1 MKSKTEKLIRR
12 FEISLAAAFVITSI
26 FSFVSFAASCSDVRR
41 DVLRMHVIANSD
53 SDEDQILKLKVRDA
67 VLNEGKEIFDGSLTS
82 ANAEK
87 LLIPQKERL
96 EETAREVIRKNG
108 FDYDVR
114 LEIGKDFFST
124 RTYDDRITLPAGE
137 YEAVRVIIGEGKGKN
152 WCIPAA
158 FRAFCGLSVRLWGH
172 PRRGIDKGRNRARE
186 YAEYPQKIK
195 RPYKR

>member
-1 MKSKTEKLIRR
+1 MTRIRSDTEAERR
-12 FEISLAAAFVITSI
+12 
-26 FSFVSFAASCSDVRR
+26 SC
-41 DVLRMHVIANSD
+41 
-53 SDEDQILKLKVRDA
+53 DA

-96 EETAREVIRKNG
+96 AETAREVIRKNG

-137 YEAVRVIIGEGKGKN
+137 YEACLLYTSRCV
-152 WCIPAA
+152 
-158 FRAFCGLSVRLWGH
+158 
-172 PRRGIDKGRNRARE
+172 
-186 YAEYPQKIK
+186 
-195 RPYKR
+195 

>member
-1 MKSKTEKLIRR
+1 M
-12 FEISLAAAFVITSI
+12 
-26 FSFVSFAASCSDVRR
+26 SFAASCSDVRR

-67 VLNEGKEIFDGSLTS
+67 VLMEGKEIFDGSLTS

-114 LEIGKDFFST
+114 LEIGRTFST

-137 YEAVRVIIGEGKGKN
+137 YEAVRVIIGEGKAKIGGAL
-152 WCIPAA
+152 C
-158 FRAFCGLSVRLWGH
+158 FRLCVCPQPSHPMMRSFKTFCQRTSLKL
-172 PRRGIDKGRNRARE
+172 
-186 YAEYPQKIK
+186 
-195 RPYKR
+195 